1 MLEVMLEGKLGIEL
15 VRMLEK
21 VGECLH
27 TVLQV
32 LFMHILVDQVDNSEG
47 MVLGLIDLL
56 E

>member
-1 MLEVMLEGKLGIEL
+1 MLEVRLEGKLGIGL
-15 VRMLEK
+15 VGMLEE

-47 MVLGLIDLL
+47 MILGLINLL